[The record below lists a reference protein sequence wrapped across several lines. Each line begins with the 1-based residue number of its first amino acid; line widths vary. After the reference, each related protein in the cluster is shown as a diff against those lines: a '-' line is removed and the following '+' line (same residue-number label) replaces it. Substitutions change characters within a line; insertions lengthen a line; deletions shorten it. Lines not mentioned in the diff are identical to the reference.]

1 MPTVRRVA
9 PAGGTGLLLLLVV
22 LLLGLA
28 ASFPPGAAARTT
40 CSYAGAPR
48 NVLTVTVKD
57 DAVGEIRRRG
67 LGIAVRGQDEPLSLC
82 AGGAPTVLNTD
93 TIKVVLVELSFVDI
107 DLSGGP
113 FAPGATLETEGAS
126 EIEIQISSGL
136 GVADIIGTPGDD
148 EWHWGPGGANP
159 GLNVNPRE
167 AGDQDVDI
175 TVTSDENEA
184 GPLFAS
190 GAGGNDTIIGAP
202 GATVH
207 GIVVAEG
214 GYGDD
219 VLSAPRFDTSSDELG
234 SADLDGGVGDD
245 VITGGALD
253 DELDGGVGSDRV
265 AGRGGA
271 DKISG
276 GRGRDRLSGGAG
288 PDVINSR
295 DFSSDVVSCG
305 SGRDRVNRDARDEFS
320 GCERSGAR

>member
-1 MPTVRRVA
+1 MRTAHTSPPSGDGVA
-9 PAGGTGLLLLLVV
+9 PQTH
-22 LLLGLA
+22 
-28 ASFPPGAAARTT
+28 S
-40 CSYAGAPR
+40 
-48 NVLTVTVKD
+48 D
-57 DAVGEIRRRG
+57 
-67 LGIAVRGQDEPLSLC
+67 
-82 AGGAPTVLNTD
+82 
-93 TIKVVLVELSFVDI
+93 
-107 DLSGGP
+107 
-113 FAPGATLETEGAS
+113 
-126 EIEIQISSGL
+126 SGL
-136 GVADIIGTPGDD
+136 DVADIIGMPGDD

-175 TVTSDENEA
+175 TVTSGKNEA
-184 GPLFAS
+184 GPLLAS

-202 GATVH
+202 GATVC

-219 VLSAPRFDTSSDELG
+219 VLSAPRFDPSSDELG

-305 SGRDRVNRDARDEFS
+305 SGRDRVNRDARDEVS

>member
-1 MPTVRRVA
+1 MPTVKRVA
-9 PAGGTGLLLLLVV
+9 PAGGTGLLLGVV
-22 LLLGLA
+22 LLLLGLG

-48 NVLTVTVKD
+48 NVLTVTVN
-57 DAVGEIRRRG
+57 DAVGEIQRRG
-67 LGIAVRGQDEPLSLC
+67 LEIAVRGQDEPLTRC

-93 TIKVVLVELSFVDI
+93 TIKVVLAELSFVDI
-107 DLSGGP
+107 DLSSGP

-126 EIEIQISSGL
+126 EIEIKISSGA

-159 GLNVNPRE
+159 GLNLNPRE

-184 GPLFAS
+184 GPLLAS

-202 GATVH
+202 GATVR

-219 VLSAPRFDTSSDELG
+219 VLSAPRFDPSPDELG
-234 SADLDGGVGDD
+234 FAELDGGFGDD
-245 VITGGALD
+245 VVTGGALD

-265 AGRGGA
+265 AGGGGA

-305 SGRDRVNRDARDEFS
+305 SGRDRVNRDARDEVS